1 MKKYDARY
9 VALGHHGDDQVE
21 TILMRLVRG
30 STPKGYAGIAVK
42 RPFHNGYLIR
52 PLLGV
57 TKEEIVDY
65 CNKLNLMPRMI
76 RVIKRKYIQGIDY
89 VNMSFLI

>member
-1 MKKYDARY
+1 M
-9 VALGHHGDDQVE
+9 
-21 TILMRLVRG
+21 
-30 STPKGYAGIAVK
+30 K

-65 CNKLNLMPRMI
+65 CNKLNLMPRI
-76 RVIKRKYIQGIDY
+76 DPSNKRKYIQGIDY